1 MTAAI
6 DVALTSETG
15 ADRPSPIVKECYF
28 SPDYV
33 RLEYERLWPRV
44 WQMVCREEE
53 LPEKGDYLVYDIGPE
68 SLIIVRTGPDGLR
81 AFHNV
86 CQHRGRRLVESGQ
99 GNMANFP
106 CKFHGWRWSLDGAIE
121 NVTQIDD
128 WCGTLEGEDLSLP
141 QVRLATWGGWVFV
154 CFDAHAEPLTDY
166 LGEAADILAPL
177 KLEEM
182 RYRWRRWLKMPCN
195 WKVALE
201 AFNEGYHVSVTHF
214 PLNRFGKSVYS
225 SRAVGRHGNF
235 GIDRGPLSIRGTA
248 HRAATTADMR
258 RSLADFY
265 RYLKTALDSNMTDT
279 IVHAAQMLPSQV
291 ADDAPAAEVSATLN
305 RLAVA
310 IDAARGVE
318 WPKMTPE
325 QQASIGIDW
334 HFFPNM
340 IILPMATNCLGY
352 RARPDGND
360 PDSCI
365 FEVYQL
371 ERMPAGSQPR
381 VEHLRNDDIR
391 DDTFWPEI
399 LLQDFQQMEATHQGI
414 KSSGYRGP
422 RLNPKQEIPIENFH
436 RVYHEFIDEPG

>member
-1 MTAAI
+1 MNAASMK
-6 DVALTSETG
+6 D
-15 ADRPSPIVKECYF
+15 ADSRSRIVKDSYF
-28 SPDYV
+28 SPEYL
-33 RLEYERLWPRV
+33 RLEFERLWPRV

-53 LPEKGDYLVYDIGPE
+53 LKAKGDYLVYDIGDE
-68 SLIIVRTGPDGLR
+68 SLIVVRGASGELR

-86 CQHRGRRLVESGQ
+86 CQHRGRRLVESGH

-121 NVTQIDD
+121 NVTQAED
-128 WCGTLEGEDLSLP
+128 WCGRLDGEDLSLP
-141 QVRLATWGGWVFV
+141 QVKIDTWAGWVFV
-154 CFDAHAEPLTDY
+154 CFDRDAEPLIDY
-166 LGEAADILAPL
+166 LGEAAEILAPL
-177 KLEEM
+177 KLEDM

-201 AFNEGYHVSVTHF
+201 AFNEGYHVSITHF

-235 GIDRGPLSIRGTA
+235 GIDRGAASIRGTP
-248 HRAATTADMR
+248 HRAATTADVR
-258 RSLADFY
+258 KSLADFY

-279 IVHAAQMLPSQV
+279 IVHAAQVLPSQV
-291 ADDAPAAEVSATLN
+291 SEEATPAEVSAALN
-305 RLAVA
+305 RMAVA

-325 QQASIGIDW
+325 EQARIGIDW

-352 RARPDGND
+352 RARPDRTD

-371 ERMPAGSQPR
+371 ERMPAGSEPE
-381 VEHLRNDDIR
+381 VENLRNDDIR
-391 DDTFWPEI
+391 DDSFWPEI
-399 LLQDFQQMEATHQGI
+399 LLQDFQQMEATHLGI

-436 RVYHEFIDEPG
+436 RAYHEFLDRAE